1 MKYKFFITAI
11 LSFVALGIKAQN
23 NINKTT
29 NNVVFKK
36 WVLKAEIGATTRGLN
51 HTSFYK
57 DSPYNSFYGDLFET
71 QIPLL
76 QGIGFHSNLSYG
88 RNFGGRYYLG
98 ASVGFNSQNTSG
110 DYNIETVPLSTHF
123 KINYFK
129 NRANTLYIQ
138 GNLGYA
144 LPFKT
149 TSQGVN
155 FGYSVGYQF
164 VADKISKHLL
174 GISLQNQV
182 QNIRGVYVRDFLDFD
197 PVTKTIVN
205 YGPQAN
211 FGRYKLSGW
220 GLNIAYTF

>member
-1 MKYKFFITAI
+1 MYNRFIIIAL
-11 LSFVALGIKAQN
+11 LSFIVIGLKAQDTSTK
-23 NINKTT
+23 IL
-29 NNVVFKK
+29 KK
-36 WVLKAEIGATTRGLN
+36 WVLKAEIGATTRGFSN
-51 HTSFYK
+51 TSFYK
-57 DSPYNSFYGDLFET
+57 DLPNDTYGSLFAT
-71 QIPLL
+71 DVKIL
-76 QGIGFHSNLSYG
+76 QGIGFHSNVSYG

-98 ASVGFNSQNTSG
+98 TSVGFNSQNTSG

-129 NRANTLYIQ
+129 NRANTLYLQ

-220 GLNIAYTF
+220 GLNVAYTF